1 MRAKCEKGVG
11 AMAGIIRFDSPSEL
25 EQFKVDSRQSIVT
38 IFQQLERK
46 SVPVFLQTADGH
58 VGESQIVHVDNKND
72 TLLLAYTPDYAL
84 NQKILDDGVY
94 VYAEHFSAQVQFFV
108 PKLAQVMFQQGY
120 VFTITIPDEIYRI
133 QRRESFRA
141 EVPLDNGVRC
151 TIPITGDGHL
161 MVPISDISRGGLA
174 LLDRMNRLPVKQG
187 TLLANVQLE
196 LPRIG
201 ALHADMQVRNRNNY
215 YSPELKHEV
224 ARVGCKFISISSGM
238 ENILQRYIDQLEF
251 RRRGTM

>member
-1 MRAKCEKGVG
+1 
-11 AMAGIIRFDSPSEL
+11 MAGIIRFDSPAEL

-46 SVPVFLQTADGH
+46 SVPVHLQTADGQ
-58 VGESQIVHVDNKND
+58 VGESQVVHVDNKNN
-72 TLLLAYTPDYAL
+72 TLLLAYTPDYGL

-94 VYAEHFSAQVQFFV
+94 IYAEHFSAQVQFFV

-120 VFTITIPDEIYRI
+120 VFTITLPSEIYRI

-141 EVPLDNGVRC
+141 EVPVDNGVRC

-161 MVPISDISRGGLA
+161 MVPIADISRGGFA
-174 LLDRMNRLPVKQG
+174 LLDRMNRLSVQQG
-187 TLLANVQLE
+187 ALLPNCQLE
-196 LPRIG
+196 LPKVG
-201 ALHADMQVRNRNNY
+201 ALHADIQVRNRY
-215 YSPELKHEV
+215 SFYSPELKHEV
-224 ARVGCKFISISSGM
+224 SRVGCKFLSISSGM
-238 ENILQRYIDQLEF
+238 ENILQRYIDQLEY